1 LTKKKKKKKK
11 KKKEE
16 RKRGEKK
23 KDRFRSNLRGGCA
36 HVVVIFRCVSTD
48 LSFSRGIINI
58 APNGKTAILY
68 IPGAFETVVS
78 SALVKI
84 E

>member
-1 LTKKKKKKKK
+1 LLEKKKK
-11 KKKEE
+11 KKKEKKGRE
-16 RKRGEKK
+16 KKRRKK